1 MKLLDVIRQAMSK
14 QDNTLEIVS
23 TQQISKNIKR
33 IVFLDNSQKLSS
45 QNESGYIKLPFLDA
59 HGKQILRSYTIREV
73 NDAQHHVVIDFVSHT
88 NDETGFRKNRGLA
101 SNWIAQASVGDSL
114 AYMGPGANKSVNHDA
129 DWFLFAGD
137 MTALPAIAV
146 NLKHLPSDAKGYA
159 IIEIGDESDKQE
171 LDKPDD
177 VSIDWVINTDAKHS
191 VKKMLNAVKEKA
203 WFNGEPYVWVA
214 SEFTSAKTLRDYFK
228 QKEHNRKQR
237 YVSSYWKLG
246 ETDEGNK
253 QAKAQDGGF

>member
-1 MKLLDVIRQAMSK
+1 MNKT
-14 QDNTLEIVS
+14 DNTLKIVS
-23 TQQISKNIKR
+23 IEQLSKNIKR
-33 IVFLDNSQKLSS
+33 IVFLDNSKKISNQH
-45 QNESGYIKLPFLDA
+45 ESGYVKLQFFDA
-59 HGKQILRSYTIREV
+59 NGKKMLRSYTIREV
-73 NDAQHHVVIDFVSHT
+73 DDAQHHLTIDFVTHAQT
-88 NDETGFRKNRGLA
+88 GDETTFRQNAGIA
-101 SNWIAQASVGDSL
+101 SHWVAQAKVGDHLS
-114 AYMGPGANKSVNHDA
+114 YKGPGPNKLVNHDA

-146 NLKHLPSDAKGYA
+146 NLKQLPANAKGYA
-159 IIEIGDESDKQE
+159 IIEIGNESDKQD
-171 LDKPDD
+171 LAKPDD
-177 VSIDWVINTDAKHS
+177 VTIDWLINANANQS
-191 VKKMLNAVKEKA
+191 AKKMLNAVQQKS

-214 SEFTSAKTLRDYFK
+214 SEFNSAKTLRDYFR

>member
-1 MKLLDVIRQAMSK
+1 MTLFNAIKKAMNK
-14 QDNTLEIVS
+14 ADNTLDIVS
-23 TQQISKNIKR
+23 IEQLSKNIKR
-33 IVFLDNSQKLSS
+33 IVFLDNSKKLSS
-45 QNESGYIKLPFLDA
+45 QHESGYVKLQFFDA
-59 HGKQILRSYTIREV
+59 NGKKMLRSYTIRKV
-73 NDAQHHVVIDFVSHT
+73 DDAQHHVVIDFVSHAH
-88 NDETGFRKNRGLA
+88 DDTGFRQHSGVA
-101 SNWIAQASVGDSL
+101 SNWVAQARIGDDITF
-114 AYMGPGANKSVNHDA
+114 MGPGANKLVKNDA
-129 DWFLFAGD
+129 DWFLLAGD

-146 NLKHLPSDAKGYA
+146 NLKQLPANAKGYA
-159 IIEIGDESDKQE
+159 IIEIGDKSDKQD

-177 VSIDWVINTDAKHS
+177 IAIDWVINADASQSTEKI
-191 VKKMLNAVKEKA
+191 LNAVKQKA

-253 QAKAQDGGF
+253 QAKAQDGEF